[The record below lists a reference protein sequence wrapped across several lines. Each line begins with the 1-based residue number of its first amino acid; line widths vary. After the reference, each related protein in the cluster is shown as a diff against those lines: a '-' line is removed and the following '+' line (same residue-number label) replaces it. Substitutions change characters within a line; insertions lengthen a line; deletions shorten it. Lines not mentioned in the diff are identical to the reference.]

1 MRVINPVPG
10 LVPYIACA
18 AIAAFALDYCIQSV
32 QAGLNASDRI
42 GGQSEVAR
50 SMNVVDRSQKGDRL
64 SGARRIYGQA
74 TAGGVEVGNADLAP
88 ATVPRRSLPQSP
100 NLQPE
105 LPDGCES
112 AFSPLSAAE
121 QKEFAARCLT

>member
-1 MRVINPVPG
+1 MRAINTVPD

-18 AIAAFALDYCIQSV
+18 AIAAFALNYCIQSV

-64 SGARRIYGQA
+64 SGGQRIFGQA
-74 TAGGVEVGNADLAP
+74 SAGSVDVGNMELAP
-88 ATVPRRSLPQSP
+88 ATAPSRRPSRSP
-100 NLQPE
+100 GLQPE

-112 AFSPLSAAE
+112 AFSSLSAAE
-121 QKEFAARCLT
+121 QKDFAARCLT